1 MFTICLLLS
10 YIQMFFFF
18 AAIASYFGERRVR
31 ITTEK
36 IIWATNKKLDKED
49 KKQTRKKYTFC
60 LQPRETS
67 RLRCK
72 HEVRIR

>member
-1 MFTICLLLS
+1 M
-10 YIQMFFFF
+10 
-18 AAIASYFGERRVR
+18 R
-31 ITTEK
+31 ITTGK
-36 IIWATNKKLDKED
+36 IIWATNKKIDKED